1 MRCLGGDF
9 LVIKRFEHGKSW
21 KVIMKILILLMSLLV
36 SLSCLAK
43 EPTDESIERLL
54 LATGTEAL
62 VAEKNAILIDMWQKI
77 LDTTKTQQAS
87 QLKNTRL
94 KSKYLIEANN
104 EIDAFMTNSF
114 GWSVQKKVIINLYK
128 QKFSQE
134 DIDKL
139 IVFFETET
147 GSLYKQLGLSDEV
160 YMVVSDI
167 PNSNYSPILFKLES
181 ILTKLN
187 TVTRTRKP

>member
-1 MRCLGGDF
+1 
-9 LVIKRFEHGKSW
+9 
-21 KVIMKILILLMSLLV
+21 MKILILLMSLLV

-77 LDTTKTQQAS
+77 LDTTKIQQAS

-104 EIDAFMTNSF
+104 EIDAFMTN
-114 GWSVQKKVIINLYK
+114 L
-128 QKFSQE
+128 
-134 DIDKL
+134 
-139 IVFFETET
+139 
-147 GSLYKQLGLSDEV
+147 
-160 YMVVSDI
+160 
-167 PNSNYSPILFKLES
+167 
-181 ILTKLN
+181 
-187 TVTRTRKP
+187 

>member
-1 MRCLGGDF
+1 
-9 LVIKRFEHGKSW
+9 
-21 KVIMKILILLMSLLV
+21 MKILILLMSLLV

-54 LATGTEAL
+54 LATGTEAF

-77 LDTTKTQQAS
+77 LDTTKIQQAS

>member
-1 MRCLGGDF
+1 MGGDF

>member
-1 MRCLGGDF
+1 M
-9 LVIKRFEHGKSW
+9 
-21 KVIMKILILLMSLLV
+21 
-36 SLSCLAK
+36 
-43 EPTDESIERLL
+43 
-54 LATGTEAL
+54 
-62 VAEKNAILIDMWQKI
+62 
-77 LDTTKTQQAS
+77 
-87 QLKNTRL
+87 
-94 KSKYLIEANN
+94 IEANN